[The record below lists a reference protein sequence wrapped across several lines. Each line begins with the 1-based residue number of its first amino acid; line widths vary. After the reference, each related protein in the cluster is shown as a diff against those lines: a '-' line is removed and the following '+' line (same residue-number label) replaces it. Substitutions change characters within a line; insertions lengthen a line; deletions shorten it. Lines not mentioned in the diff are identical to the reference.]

1 MHRRTV
7 GDALNLPVIG
17 MGCLGLAGG
26 YGPIDPAL
34 AVRTVQCALDGGV
47 THFDI
52 ADYHAAGAGER
63 LLGRALAGRRDEAV
77 VATKT
82 GIVHRDNGPPGLDG
96 SPEHIDRAC
105 RASLHRLGLDHL
117 DLYYLARLDPR
128 VPVAESV
135 GALADLVRA
144 GLVRHIGLCEVSA
157 ATLRMAVAVAPVA
170 AVQVEYSLLA
180 RDPELG
186 LLGAAAELGVG
197 VVAYRPLVCGLLAG
211 SPSVHV
217 HFSEAAGSDWRRRDP
232 RFAPGN
238 RPANVAR
245 FRELARFAAR
255 YGTTPA
261 RAALAWVLS
270 AGDDVVAI
278 PGLRSPD
285 QVRDVAGAADLDLT
299 ADAWD
304 ELGEAF
310 PPGCAAGDR
319 YPPPMLQLIEE
330 SR

>member
-1 MHRRTV
+1 MQHRTV
-7 GDALNLPVIG
+7 GDALHLPVIG

-34 AVRTVQCALDGGV
+34 AVRTVQCALDTGV

-82 GIVHRDNGPPGLDG
+82 GIVHRDHGPPGLDG

-128 VPVAESV
+128 VPVAESA
-135 GALADLVRA
+135 GALAGLVRA

-157 ATLRMAVAVAPVA
+157 ATLRAAVAVAPVA

-211 SPSVHV
+211 SASVR
-217 HFSEAAGSDWRRRDP
+217 SPEPAGDDWRRRDP
-232 RFAPGN
+232 RFAPSN
-238 RPANVAR
+238 RAANLAR
-245 FRELARFAAR
+245 FDELARFAAR
-255 YGTTPA
+255 YRTTPA

-285 QVRDVAGAADLDLT
+285 QVREAAGAADLDLT